1 MTQAPGV
8 LPTPTVLDYERTLIL
23 AIELSNTSWV
33 LAAQIPGLP
42 GVKAKRSIEP
52 TPEALMAAI
61 ENYRTR
67 AVKAGRNVERV
78 VAIYEAGWS
87 GFWLA
92 RWLAQYGIETHVIQP
107 SSVPV
112 DRRARRAKSD
122 GIDAELLLR
131 TLLAWL
137 RGEPRVCSMVPIPAE
152 ADEDARRR
160 VRERAE
166 LVAERVGLVNRI
178 GAVLATLGVGE
189 YNPLRRDRRQRLDEL
204 RTALGG
210 SLPTHARAKIVRML
224 DRLELLLIQITELEK
239 SRDAVLEDEN
249 PDKAASMIQQLAK
262 LRGVGVQSA
271 TVLVREGFVREFA
284 NGKALG
290 SYAGLTSTPYSSG
303 GTEREQ
309 GIGKAGNVRLRTLM
323 VELAWLWQRYQ
334 PDSAQVSWFRERVS
348 GTGRRM
354 RKVMVVALARKLLIA
369 LWRFATQGVV
379 PEGAVMKPAG
389 LTLPKDCAR
398 EPHDGPGTRIQGG
411 VAVVRPGACA
421 SS

>member
-1 MTQAPGV
+1 MTQAPGAR
-8 LPTPTVLDYERTLIL
+8 PTPAVLDYERTLIL

-61 ENYRTR
+61 ASYRAR
-67 AVKAGRNVERV
+67 AETAGRNVDRV
-78 VAIYEAGWS
+78 VTVYEAGWS
-87 GFWLA
+87 GFWLV
-92 RWLAQYGIETHVIQP
+92 RWLAKYGIETHVIQP

-137 RGEPRVCSMVPIPAE
+137 RGEPRVCSMVPMPTE

-166 LVAERVGLVNRI
+166 LVTERFGLVNRI
-178 GAVLATLGVGE
+178 RAILATLGAGE
-189 YNPLRRDRRQRLDEL
+189 YNPLRRNRRQRLDEL
-204 RTALGG
+204 RTALGD
-210 SLPTHARAKIVRML
+210 SLPTHAQAKIARML
-224 DRLELLLIQITELEK
+224 DRLELLLIQITELEQ
-239 SRDAVLEDEN
+239 SRDAVLEDKA
-249 PDKAASMIQQLAK
+249 PDRAASMIQQLAK
-262 LRGVGVQSA
+262 LRGVGVQTA

-290 SYAGLTSTPYSSG
+290 SYAGLTATPYSSG
-303 GTEREQ
+303 GIEREQ
-309 GIGKAGNVRLRTLM
+309 GIGKAGNARLRTVM

-334 PDSAQVSWFRERVS
+334 PDSAQVSWFRERIR

-369 LWRFATQGVV
+369 LWRFATLGVV
-379 PEGAVMKPAG
+379 PEGAVMKPA
-389 LTLPKDCAR
+389 
-398 EPHDGPGTRIQGG
+398 
-411 VAVVRPGACA
+411 
-421 SS
+421 S

>member
-1 MTQAPGV
+1 MTQAPGA

-61 ENYRTR
+61 EDYRTR
-67 AVKAGRNVERV
+67 AVKAGQNVERV

-92 RWLAQYGIETHVIQP
+92 RWLAQYGIETHVIQA

-178 GAVLATLGVGE
+178 SAVLATLGVGE

-249 PDKAASMIQQLAK
+249 PDKSASMIQQLAK

-379 PEGAVMKPAG
+379 PEGAVMKPA
-389 LTLPKDCAR
+389 T
-398 EPHDGPGTRIQGG
+398 
-411 VAVVRPGACA
+411 
-421 SS
+421 